1 MSNDVLQ
8 VLFFGAVGTVAVFVL
23 WYIFVKAP
31 KERVMMLAPWAQKR
45 GLQFTPPVS
54 LGSHTKGAEISVLQG
69 TVQGVG
75 LTVRSSRLVNSHRAG
90 LPGATEI
97 SVRAHAPRPITF
109 NIECVRMPAPPEK
122 DAFQTGDR
130 MFDARV
136 RTRSD
141 NVQAAQA
148 WLRTHVQGA
157 LPLVVQETGSVVVTY
172 AGGNTSVRLPKP
184 ITSEAELD
192 RAIGLALAAAH
203 AQV

>member
-8 VLFFGAVGTVAVFVL
+8 VLFFGAVGTVAVFAL
-23 WYIFVKAP
+23 WYIFVQAP
-31 KERVMMLAPWAQKR
+31 KARTMMLAPWAQKR
-45 GLQFTPPVS
+45 GLHFTPPVS
-54 LGSHTKGAEISVLQG
+54 LGAHTTGSEVSVLQG

-75 LTVRSSRLVNSHRAG
+75 LTVRSSRLVNSRRAG

-97 SVRAHAPRPITF
+97 SVRAHAPRPLTF
-109 NIECVRMPAPPEK
+109 NIECVRTPAPPEA
-122 DAFQTGDR
+122 DSFQTGDR

-148 WLRTHVQGA
+148 WLRTHLQGA
-157 LPLVVQETGSVVVTY
+157 LPLVVQDTGSVIITY
-172 AGGNTSVRLPKP
+172 AGGNTSVRIPKP
-184 ITSEAELD
+184 IASEAELD
-192 RAIGLALAAAH
+192 RIIGLALAAAH